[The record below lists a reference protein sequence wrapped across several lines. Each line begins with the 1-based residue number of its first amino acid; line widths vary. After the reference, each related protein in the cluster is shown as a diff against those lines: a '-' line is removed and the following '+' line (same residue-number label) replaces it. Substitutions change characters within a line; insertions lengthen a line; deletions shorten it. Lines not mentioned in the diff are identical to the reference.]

1 MPGKDVESS
10 PEVVRVPNR
19 LTVAAVA
26 AALLFAAC
34 GTAEQ
39 TDPSAPSSSTTNQLP
54 VSSSTAESA
63 QPTAVEVPVTSE
75 PADVAT
81 NASPRLSG
89 TFGDAVLRGTPDA
102 TATSGRFEAVMTM
115 IPGPTSEIDGDVTIL
130 ISGAFAANSDS
141 ELSIYM
147 GNLFALGAA
156 AGAEDMPEEFA
167 DMFAEPM
174 EMKLIGEKSYVKWG
188 FFTMFFGT
196 DKWIEGAADDS
207 EGLTSGFG
215 FGTDGDSPTQ
225 LLEALSDAS
234 AEVEDLGQED
244 VRGVSTTHYRAVLD
258 LSTLA
263 DHLSEEELAEL
274 GGDLGDIDM
283 VDFPIDVWI
292 GDDGNVYRYSVE
304 VDASAAGADIDDFLG
319 MTMMFEMWDYG
330 ADIVIEAPPPEEIAT
345 QDEIGFSFDA

>member
-1 MPGKDVESS
+1 MPIKAVESS

-19 LTVAAVA
+19 FTVIAVA

-39 TDPSAPSSSTTNQLP
+39 TGPSVASSSTTAQLP
-54 VSSSTAESA
+54 VSSSTAETS
-63 QPTAVEVPVTSE
+63 QPTTVEVPATPE
-75 PADVAT
+75 PVDVDA

-89 TFGDAVLRGTPDA
+89 TFGAAVLRGTPDA
-102 TATSGRFEAVMTM
+102 AATSGRFEAVMTM
-115 IPGPTSEIDGDVTIL
+115 IPGLASGIDGDVTIL
-130 ISGAFAANSDS
+130 MSGAFAANGDS
-141 ELSIYM
+141 ELSIDM

-156 AGAEDMPEEFA
+156 GAEDIPEEFA

-207 EGLTSGFG
+207 EGIKSGFG

-258 LSTLA
+258 LSTLEE
-263 DHLSEEELAEL
+263 HLSEEELAEL
-274 GGDLGDIDM
+274 GGDIGDIDM
-283 VDFPIDVWI
+283 VDFPIDIWI
-292 GDDGNVYRYSVE
+292 GEDGDVYRYSVE
-304 VDASAAGADIDDFLG
+304 VDASTAGADTDDFLG

-345 QDEIGFSFDA
+345 EDEIGFSFDA